1 MSTSTTESTTSPT
14 PTTTTKHT
22 TTTESTTSQPRLTN
36 ETIIPITGNATKY
49 TEHQILNTTTESTT
63 TSTPTPTTT
72 AKNNTTLTEKPTSST
87 TTPTTTTKPTTA
99 ELTSSSTVT
108 PIIATSSTTTTTELT
123 PTTTKL
129 TTTLTPVPTTTAF
142 TPMVS
147 STTPCFCVFNGIHY
161 NPGDKIVNKNHTG
174 SGICLTLICSEI
186 CVVQIT
192 TEPCPSPPPPYG
204 CPKWNKNT
212 NETFM
217 FCNCTMARCI
227 KDNIIEI
234 IPFECPPL
242 QNITCENGKKPV
254 LVYDE
259 HHCCPYYTCDCFCE
273 GWGDSHYI
281 TFDGHFYSYQG
292 NCTYILLEEIRPQ
305 YHLKIY
311 IDRVYCD
318 LVEHVSCPR
327 SVIVSYNNLN
337 ITLMNLNHI
346 GDADLEAVVDN
357 VKLKLPY
364 AHNGMRV
371 ISSGQD
377 LLLSIP
383 DLSVNISFGA
393 TGFGINLPFQHFGN
407 NTQGHC
413 GTCNNNKAD
422 DCMIP
427 GGILVDDCAV
437 MGDYWPASDVNS
449 EICTP
454 PPALPTVGG
463 ISKPTSKP
471 CQAHS
476 YCNLLKSKL
485 FEACHSH
492 LSPENFFLG
501 CEYDSCHES
510 NPALVCTSLQSYA
523 RACSQLGI
531 CIHWRNYTNLCNIEC
546 SADKVYNACGPAE
559 PPSCDLPDHNTNT
572 VTTEGCF
579 CLEGTLLFNKESGV
593 CVNKCG
599 CLDASGMPRKFDEV
613 FEYNCEECICDKA
626 RKSVICKPKKCSNV
640 NPGICTEPEFV
651 LVNVTNPSD
660 PCCSKQ
666 VCNCNVSMCPPLDKK
681 CGVGYVPVLKVP
693 YGKCCPE
700 IKCESKKVCVH
711 NNTEHEPGTNIP
723 VTDCQ
728 ECSCTSDVDP
738 ETQLLKVKCGSV
750 QCNEKCDSGYEYIKK
765 NLDDCCGKCVQ
776 THCTVNFNGVNHT
789 LKEGETFPST
799 NQSCDRITC
808 TKVNGHFI
816 TNKYTVQCP
825 PFNIS
830 NCKPGTVQQSPD
842 GCCPVCVDQIKG
854 CQVQTVRD
862 YIKHKDCQSE
872 EKLNLT
878 FCSGDCTSS
887 SWYTEAGMS
896 SCTCC
901 QATRS
906 SNRTVSL
913 GCLNSDIVT
922 HTYVYVEECAC
933 SRTNCHEMGKN
944 HTLPEDRQI
953 ST

>member
-1 MSTSTTESTTSPT
+1 YTTSPTPSTTTKPTTTTESTPTPTTTTKPTTTTESTTSPTPSNTTMSTSTTESTTSPT

-22 TTTESTTSQPRLTN
+22 TTIESTTSQPRLTN

-142 TPMVS
+142 IPM
-147 STTPCFCVFNGIHY
+147 
-161 NPGDKIVNKNHTG
+161 
-174 SGICLTLICSEI
+174 
-186 CVVQIT
+186 
-192 TEPCPSPPPPYG
+192 
-204 CPKWNKNT
+204 T

-259 HHCCPYYTCDCFCE
+259 HHCCPYYTCDCEQTGFCE

-377 LLLSIP
+377 LFLSIP

-666 VCNCNVSMCPPLDKK
+666 ICNCNVSMCPPLDKK

-750 QCNEKCDSGYEYIKK
+750 QCNEKCDPGYEYIKK

-830 NCKPGTVQQSPD
+830 NCHQLLIRLL
-842 GCCPVCVDQIKG
+842 PVFVGVDQIKG

-944 HTLPEDRQI
+944 YTLPEDRQI